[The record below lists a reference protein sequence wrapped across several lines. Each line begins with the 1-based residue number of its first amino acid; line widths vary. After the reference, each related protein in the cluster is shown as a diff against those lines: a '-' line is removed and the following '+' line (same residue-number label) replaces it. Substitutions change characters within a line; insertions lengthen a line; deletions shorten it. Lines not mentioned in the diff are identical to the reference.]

1 MKRSSGYST
10 EKRNQILEYLVEH
23 KDEDVSVKDIEKYLT
38 TKELSV
44 NVTTIYRYLDKLCGE
59 GTVMKRIDEKSGK
72 STYHYAKPNHTCHN
86 HIHMKCSGC
95 GKIYHMDC
103 GFMDEFKKHI
113 FEHHEFML
121 DCKTSMLHG
130 LCNKCSKTV
139 II

>member
-10 EKRNQILEYLVEH
+10 EKRTQILEYLVEH

-72 STYHYAKPNHTCHN
+72 STYEYAKPHHTCRN
-86 HIHMKCSGC
+86 SRKNQIDNCRGTNSG
-95 GKIYHMDC
+95 
-103 GFMDEFKKHI
+103 
-113 FEHHEFML
+113 
-121 DCKTSMLHG
+121 KTHP
-130 LCNKCSKTV
+130 
-139 II
+139 